1 MSKIT
6 SVLSFFFTFAFLL
19 SPSSFS
25 QEVDPDLPTNK
36 ARAGAA
42 YYHDETPLSAT
53 HSIYSDIFIHK
64 WLDAPHDGMEMIPQA
79 EQDKISDTYIA
90 HWTKV
95 AEEATKADA
104 KSDAWGNVG
113 SGLLYREKWDEA
125 GAAYEKAMCTANEQM
140 LSRAYEGRI
149 NVLLGKGLKKEA
161 LAAID
166 EFFAKGLTSGK
177 RKGYKS
183 WHENHHRL
191 PRHAR
196 AWLAGETWDALK
208 LPRWTDCKPFP
219 EPQQATYTEKFAKC
233 GTIDLYLKGVEVR
246 DARVRLLA
254 KKLKSRGFSLN
265 GGNGRGAGYRLEIA
279 LDPKAK
285 VEKRE
290 GYTISATA
298 KGCKIAA
305 RDSQGVLW
313 GVVSFLQILDAEKK
327 QVRICEIEDW
337 PDCPRRGFYGRTWP
351 STIEFVLFN
360 KLNYITLKP
369 YYLETAIYTPLR
381 VYCTKEQCKEF
392 RDFGLEFYATAM
404 NLTMDVA
411 WPLCW
416 NVTRAMQITEFKRWA
431 SYGLNVYYPYD
442 DVRYY
447 DQVWRQEDKDTGLKP
462 SDMDAKQIAAIY
474 NAVKAEYPDF
484 KMQFCPPFYWGPTAG
499 HPYPD
504 DRDKYLRSIAEHLP
518 KEIDV
523 IWTGERVG
531 SHKKEK
537 GRRDWFANLI
547 GRKPSLF
554 QNKTGPHRYLSYV
567 NDRTHWEWWFYPG
580 FVADDMAG
588 IQKNSDTPQECPQIT
603 TLADYLWN
611 VKGYDAER
619 SIKRGLDNYLGK
631 DVFETLEPAHKIL
644 CEYDR
649 FHKYGTLIDP
659 MQFKTVEEAEADYL
673 IVTGATQRVKGLLA
687 NDCIYRDGMG
697 AWDRAVGWVGNCL
710 AFKRAHPDPRTDD
723 LKWLK
728 NNEADAVRQCGYKKA
743 SGDIYLDPYAFDQVS
758 LAYEPSKSARD
769 WHPVDSSRLIAPIP
783 KDVFSL
789 VYVPLKSAPRKS
801 FKAILSAYG
810 SLSNIKVEVNGEV
823 AHDGAIQPQTGE
835 AGGPRH
841 AEFELAA
848 KFFKAGK
855 NIIKLTNNAYG
866 DMQVVYLVLRP

>member
-305 RDSQGVLW
+305 RDMQGVLW
-313 GVVSFLQILDAEKK
+313 GVVSFLQILDAEKQ

-369 YYLETAIYTPLR
+369 YYLETAVYTPLR

-447 DQVWRQEDKDTGLKP
+447 DYVWRQEDKDTGLKP

-484 KMQFCPPFYWGPTAG
+484 KMQFCPPFYWGPTKG

-504 DRDKYLRSIAEHLP
+504 DRTKYLKSLAEHLP

-531 SHKKEK
+531 SHTKEK
-537 GRRDWFANLI
+537 GRRDWYANLI
-547 GRKPSLF
+547 GRKPTLF
-554 QNKTGPHRYLSYV
+554 QNKTGPHYYLSYIV
-567 NDRTHWEWWFYPG
+567 DRTHWEKWFYPG

-588 IQKNSDTPQECPQIT
+588 IQKNSDTPGECPQIT

-619 SIKRGLDNYLGK
+619 SIKRGLDNYAGKGLFEILDAVHPTLCKYDKYKYGAINGKVRWEKLEQVEADLAALEKATDEARQLVGK
-631 DVFETLEPAHKIL
+631 DF
-644 CEYDR
+644 
-649 FHKYGTLIDP
+649 F
-659 MQFKTVEEAEADYL
+659 
-673 IVTGATQRVKGLLA
+673 
-687 NDCIYRDGMG
+687 DGMG
-697 AWDRAVGWVGNCL
+697 SWTWAVGWVKGVRNYVV
-710 AFKRAHPDPRTDD
+710 KHKDDDPRKAEMKYLENVYKDA
-723 LKWLK
+723 
-728 NNEADAVRQCGYKKA
+728 EAFVQYDRKKDILLDGFSFEAVSA
-743 SGDIYLDPYAFDQVS
+743 AYA
-758 LAYEPSKSARD
+758 PSKSSRD
-769 WHPVDSSRLIAPIP
+769 WHPIDISRLTG
-783 KDVFSL
+783 VFN
-789 VYVPLKSAPRKS
+789 P
-801 FKAILSAYG
+801 
-810 SLSNIKVEVNGEV
+810 GEHGV
-823 AHDGAIQPQTGE
+823 A
-835 AGGPRH
+835 R
-841 AEFELAA
+841 FELKAA
-848 KFFKAGK
+848 PKKPMKICISGYGWMNAMKFVLNGQELAVVRENTTVPKGVNPGRFEFAVPETCFRKGENTLEITNKAAGTLE
-855 NIIKLTNNAYG
+855 LTY
-866 DMQVVYLVLRP
+866 VVVK